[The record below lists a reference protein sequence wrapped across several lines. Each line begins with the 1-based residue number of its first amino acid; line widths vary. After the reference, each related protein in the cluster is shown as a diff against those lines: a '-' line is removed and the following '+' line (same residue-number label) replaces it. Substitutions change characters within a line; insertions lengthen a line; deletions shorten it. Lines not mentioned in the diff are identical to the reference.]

1 MSYPGPGPALRAAA
15 LAVPL
20 VTAMALL
27 AACSTPDSK
36 TSAGD
41 QQGVVTIAFTD
52 EGCTPQPATVPAGA
66 LTFKVSNNG
75 ASRVTE
81 AEVLQNGRILGEKEN
96 LTPGL
101 SGSFS
106 LRLTAGDYMVNCPN
120 ATNDQAPL
128 TITAATNATPAQTE
142 VSLTMAVH
150 YYQEYVINQVANLVP
165 ATATFVAAVKAG
177 NIEKAKPLYAPARSY
192 YEKIEPVAESFGNLD
207 PDIDARVNDVADP
220 TKWTGFHRIE
230 KALWQD
236 KSLAGMGPYADKLLA
251 DVKRLQ
257 TLVASVKL
265 QPAQVANGA
274 VDLLGEVANSKITG
288 EEDRYSHTDLWD
300 FEANIAGAREA
311 FEVLEPAVRAKN
323 PTLADTITARFAA
336 VLSALSKYQT
346 SNGYVDYSTVG
357 QTGRRELTTVVDALA
372 EPLSQVAPTVV

>member
-1 MSYPGPGPALRAAA
+1 
-15 LAVPL
+15 
-20 VTAMALL
+20 MALL